1 MNRIKDIT
9 DHLDG
14 WAPQQYAESY
24 DNVGLLVGE
33 PSAPVKGVLVSLDCT
48 EAVVEEAKQLGCN
61 LIVSHHP
68 IVFKGLKKL
77 TGRNYVERTVIS
89 AIKNDISLYALHT
102 NLDNVYTGVNRK
114 ISERLGLLDCRIL
127 QPKGGLLLQLAF
139 FVPVADAEKV
149 TQAVFAA
156 GAGKIGNYSSCSF
169 SLDGMGTFKPG
180 EGSNPAMGKRD
191 VVEHVSEKRVEV
203 ILPVDRQHAVL
214 AALKD
219 AHPYEEVAYYITQL
233 VNKHQE
239 LGSGMIGTLPR
250 AMEGLEFLDHLK
262 KEMQAHLVRHTAFGT
277 KPITRVAVCGG
288 SGSFL
293 LGAAKAQGADAFVTG
308 DFKYHEFFDA
318 EDKLL
323 IADIGHYESERFT
336 IDLIAQNIREK
347 FSTFATHLTQV
358 NTNPIFYH

>member
-1 MNRIKDIT
+1 
-9 DHLDG
+9 
-14 WAPQQYAESY
+14 
-24 DNVGLLVGE
+24 
-33 PSAPVKGVLVSLDCT
+33 
-48 EAVVEEAKQLGCN
+48 
-61 LIVSHHP
+61 
-68 IVFKGLKKL
+68 
-77 TGRNYVERTVIS
+77 
-89 AIKNDISLYALHT
+89 
-102 NLDNVYTGVNRK
+102 
-114 ISERLGLLDCRIL
+114 
-127 QPKGGLLLQLAF
+127 
-139 FVPVADAEKV
+139 
-149 TQAVFAA
+149 
-156 GAGKIGNYSSCSF
+156 
-169 SLDGMGTFKPG
+169 
-180 EGSNPAMGKRD
+180 
-191 VVEHVSEKRVEV
+191 VEV